1 MLKRVI
7 LLIEPDEVVRE
18 LLLVCLNNLGGW
30 TVISSA
36 STQENWDGVKAQ
48 ACDVILLDGAVLE
61 ADSPHFLKDLSD
73 SLMTVDIPIVLLIHH
88 ALWLTSEHPPGS
100 PIVGA
105 IAKPFN
111 PLTLP
116 IDIAHL
122 LGWRLACD
130 LDSHPSK
137 SAAPLQR
144 PNSK

>member
-18 LLLVCLNNLGGW
+18 LLLVCLGTLGGW
-30 TVISSA
+30 TVTSVA
-36 STQENWDGVKAQ
+36 TTQGIWDNVKAQ
-48 ACDVILLDGAVLE
+48 PPDVIVLDGAVLE
-61 ADSPHFLKDLSD
+61 DDSPHYRKELSD
-73 SLMTVDIPIVLLIHH
+73 RLMTVDVPIVLLIHH

-130 LDSHPSK
+130 L
-137 SAAPLQR
+137 
-144 PNSK
+144 N

>member
-48 ACDVILLDGAVLE
+48 AFDVIVLDGAVLE

-88 ALWLTSEHPPGS
+88 ALWLTSEHPPGTRS
-100 PIVGA
+100 P
-105 IAKPFN
+105 N
-111 PLTLP
+111 PSTPLP
-116 IDIAHL
+116 SPL
-122 LGWRLACD
+122 RLPTCWAGSWPATSTNFTCSRAC
-130 LDSHPSK
+130 P
-137 SAAPLQR
+137 
-144 PNSK
+144 